1 VGCAAGAPRRDA
13 ECKALLRSFLQ
24 RLKPRRFARDQGG
37 GALVEFALLA
47 PVLILIL
54 GGACEGGMLFYL
66 RTFMTHCS
74 SEAARSVALG
84 AMEPAEAEAWVR
96 GRMATIVDSGVTV
109 AVTDDEGDVTVV
121 TTVAGAPL
129 DALTPFG
136 LIVPNQVQ
144 TRVDMLSGAN

>member
-1 VGCAAGAPRRDA
+1 MFRRILR
-13 ECKALLRSFLQ
+13 LLPLR
-24 RLKPRRFARDQGG
+24 RLVRDRDG
-37 GALVEFALLA
+37 GAIVEFALLA
-47 PVLILIL
+47 PVLILIV

-84 AMEPAEAEAWVR
+84 AMEPAEAETWVR
-96 GRMATIVDSGVTV
+96 GRMATLVDSGVTV
-109 AVTDDEGDVTVV
+109 AVSETEGGDVTVT

-129 DALTPFG
+129 RDLTPFG
-136 LIVPNQVQ
+136 MIIPNQVQ